1 MTTRN
6 CDEGNTMS
14 HEQDIITGKD
24 DSKEGDSHEG
34 DPKEEE
40 DDLNESRHAE
50 VSTVKETRYI
60 CCR

>member
-1 MTTRN
+1 
-6 CDEGNTMS
+6 MS